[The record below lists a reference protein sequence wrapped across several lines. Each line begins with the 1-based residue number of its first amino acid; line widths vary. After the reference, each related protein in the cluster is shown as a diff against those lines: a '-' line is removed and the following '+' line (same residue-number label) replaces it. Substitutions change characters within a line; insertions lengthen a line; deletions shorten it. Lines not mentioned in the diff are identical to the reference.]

1 MNAAREYA
9 VAGAGGPASASPEA
23 LLQEYAPLVKRIANH
38 LRARLPQGVELDD
51 LVQAGLIALLD
62 AARQYCPSRGASFE
76 TWAGIRIR
84 GAMLDEVRATDW
96 TPRSVYRR
104 QRELTAA
111 IQAVENR
118 TGQAAEPRAIAAELG
133 VPLEE
138 YFELVT
144 AAAAHRLFSIDAGDD
159 EAETTA
165 GEIPDPGAEPATAL
179 EDAELRG
186 ELAAAIAALPER
198 EALVMSL
205 YYDEELNLREIG
217 AVLGVTESRVC
228 QIHGQA
234 LARVRAS
241 VAGRAGGAPTR
252 STRPTRR

>member
-1 MNAAREYA
+1 M
-9 VAGAGGPASASPEA
+9 
-23 LLQEYAPLVKRIANH
+23 
-38 LRARLPQGVELDD
+38 DD
-51 LVQAGLIALLD
+51 LVQVGLIALLD

-111 IQAVENR
+111 MQAVENR
-118 TGQAAEPRAIAAELG
+118 TGKAAEPREVAAELG

-144 AAAAHRLFSIDAGDD
+144 AAAAHRLFSIDAEGDET
-159 EAETTA
+159 EAAAREL
-165 GEIPDPGAEPATAL
+165 PDPAAEPSAEL
-179 EDAELRG
+179 EDTEFRG
-186 ELAAAIAALPER
+186 ALAAAIAALPER

-234 LARVRAS
+234 LARLRARM
-241 VAGRAGGAPTR
+241 AGTERAARAPALER
-252 STRPTRR
+252 